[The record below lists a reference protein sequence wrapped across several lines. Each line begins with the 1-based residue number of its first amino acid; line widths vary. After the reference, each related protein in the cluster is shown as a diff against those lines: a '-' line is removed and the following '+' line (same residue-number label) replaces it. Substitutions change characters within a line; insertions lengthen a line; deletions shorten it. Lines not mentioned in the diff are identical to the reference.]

1 MSQDGDGPLDADI
14 ELIPGA
20 EEEGASSSGAPRA
33 SLPSEKPIDAL
44 PLPPAGIPEALP
56 AALRK
61 VHAKLSDPTELL
73 KLHLKTLPYVAK
85 EFQVSDLCFKTT
97 SEDL

>member
-1 MSQDGDGPLDADI
+1 MSQDGDGPLGAEI
-14 ELIPGA
+14 ELIPGT
-20 EEEGASSSGAPRA
+20 EEEGASSPGAPRA

-61 VHAKLSDPTELL
+61 VHAKLSNPLELL
-73 KLHLKTLPYVAK
+73 ELHLKRYHMSLK
-85 EFQVSDLCFKTT
+85 SFKYR
-97 SEDL
+97 LLI